1 MPKRSKELLINKV
14 VPTSKFST
22 FLPNYCWV
30 KDETETVKTPLQHK
44 RIRKKNTQKKKK
56 KKENT
61 LKDKKWE
68 KEKLA
73 RKAKKKKK
81 EEKRR

>member
-56 KKENT
+56 E
-61 LKDKKWE
+61 
-68 KEKLA
+68 
-73 RKAKKKKK
+73 RKYPKGQKMRERKIG
-81 EEKRR
+81 